1 MKNELTVIPEPLLQF
16 RYSQKLVAPHDG
28 LALFGPYDSEQPSH
42 PASLSYAVIGTQ
54 EGLTLA
60 ESFFDAIKKPIVNDS
75 EKIDLRL
82 WPNFPGYEVTY
93 HSKFP
98 DAPTMALSLDSQS
111 LTNSSMLNDPHQR
124 ASKVVEHYLE
134 KIKVIADSDKN
145 VSVIVCIVPEIVHK
159 NCRPKS
165 TIKDGLG
172 DKITSSERK
181 IRASGQTSLFDSY
194 DPETYQFSVD
204 FRRQLKGRAMEYGI
218 PIQIIREST
227 LRLEDSET
235 RGERGLT
242 TLSDRAWN
250 LTMTMFYKAG
260 GQPWKLATARD
271 GVCYV
276 GLVFRQLDPGSNSGS
291 ACCAAQ
297 MFLDSGDGVVFRG
310 QDGRWY
316 SQKDKAYHLSES
328 AAHNLLSGLLKA
340 YNDLGGQPLTEIFLH
355 CHSSIDSEEFKGFQ
369 RACPE
374 GVKLVGIRVR
384 QERSGLRMF
393 REGKLPVMRG
403 SFWEIDK
410 RTAYLWGT
418 GYKPKISNYDGW
430 ETPAP
435 LRIDIQHGS
444 ADIKQV
450 AEDILALT
458 KLNYN
463 SCKMGDSEPVTIG
476 FSDAV
481 GEILVSN
488 PTIKNPSAKF
498 KFYI

>member
-1 MKNELTVIPEPLLQF
+1 MKTELTIIKEPLLQF
-16 RYSQKLVAPHDG
+16 RFGQRLMAPHDG
-28 LALFGPYDSEQPSH
+28 LSMFGPFGSDQPGH
-42 PASLSYAVIGTQ
+42 PASMSYAIIGTS
-54 EGLTLA
+54 EGLNQA
-60 ESFFDAIKKPIVNDS
+60 KAFFEAIKSPIFNDP
-75 EKIDLRL
+75 EQTDLRL
-82 WPNFPGYEVTY
+82 WPAYPGYEVTF

-98 DAPTMALSLDSQS
+98 DKPTLTLELDDKSLA
-111 LTNSSMLNDPHQR
+111 NSSMLNDPHQR

-134 KIKVIADSDKN
+134 KIQIVAKSDKN
-145 VSVIVCIVPEIVHK
+145 VSVIVCVVPDVVHK
-159 NCRPKS
+159 NCRPQS
-165 TIKDGLG
+165 TVKGG
-172 DKITSSERK
+172 TGQKISSSERK
-181 IRASGQTSLFDSY
+181 VRASGQTSLFEEY
-194 DPETYQFSVD
+194 DPETYRFSVD
-204 FRRQLKGRAMEYGI
+204 FRRQLKGRAMEFGI

-227 LRLEDSET
+227 LRLQNTESRD
-235 RGERGLT
+235 ERGLT
-242 TLSDRAWN
+242 ALSDRAWN

-276 GLVFRQLDPGSNSGS
+276 GIVFRQLDATASSGS

-316 SQKDKAYHLSES
+316 SPKDKSYHLSET
-328 AAHNLLSGLLKA
+328 AARDLLSGLLRT
-340 YNDLGGQPLTEIFLH
+340 YNELGGQPLKEIFLH
-355 CHSSIDSEEFKGFQ
+355 CHSTIDADEFRGFQ
-369 RACPE
+369 SACPK
-374 GVKLVGIRVR
+374 GVKLVGVRVR
-384 QERSGLRMF
+384 QERSGVRMF

-403 SFWEIDK
+403 SFWEVDK
-410 RTAYLWGT
+410 KTGYLWGT
-418 GYKPKISNYDGW
+418 GYKPRIDNYDGW

-435 LRIDIQHGS
+435 LRIDIQHGE
-444 ADIKQV
+444 ADIRQV

-488 PTIKNPSAKF
+488 PTIRNPSPKF
-498 KFYI
+498 KMYI

>member
-1 MKNELTVIPEPLLQF
+1 MKSELTIIPEPLLYF
-16 RYSQKLVAPHDG
+16 RYQQKLVAPHDG
-28 LALFGPYDSEQPSH
+28 LALFGPFDSDQPSH

-54 EGLTLA
+54 AGLDQA
-60 ESFFDAIKKPIVNDS
+60 SSFFKAIRKPIINESVT
-75 EKIDLRL
+75 KDLRL
-82 WPNFPGYEVTY
+82 WPSFPGYEVTY
-93 HSKFP
+93 NSKFP
-98 DAPTMALSLDSQS
+98 ETPTLKLTLDFES

-134 KIKVIADSDKN
+134 KIKIIADSDRN
-145 VSVIVCIVPEIVHK
+145 VSVIVCIVPDIVHK

-165 TIKDGLG
+165 TVKDGLG
-172 DKITSSERK
+172 DRVTNKERR

-194 DPETYQFSVD
+194 NPETYQFSVD

-227 LRLEDSET
+227 LRIEDSDD

-276 GLVFRQLDPGSNSGS
+276 GLVFRQLDPDSNSGS

-316 SQKDKAYHLSES
+316 SPKDKSYHLSQS
-328 AAHNLLSGLLKA
+328 AAHDLLSGLLKS
-340 YNDLGGQPLTEIFLH
+340 YNELGGQPLKEIFLH
-355 CHSSIDSEEFKGFQ
+355 CHSSIDDEEFKGFQ
-369 RACPE
+369 KACPE
-374 GVKLVGIRVR
+374 GVKLVGVRVR

-393 REGKLPVMRG
+393 REGKLPVLRG
-403 SFWEIDK
+403 SFWEVDK
-410 RTAYLWGT
+410 TTAYLWGT
-418 GYKPKISNYDGW
+418 GFKPKINNYDGW

-435 LRIDIQHGS
+435 LRIDIQHGE

-450 AEDILALT
+450 AEDIFALT

-488 PTIKNPSAKF
+488 PTIKNPSPKF

>member
-1 MKNELTVIPEPLLQF
+1 
-16 RYSQKLVAPHDG
+16 
-28 LALFGPYDSEQPSH
+28 
-42 PASLSYAVIGTQ
+42 
-54 EGLTLA
+54 
-60 ESFFDAIKKPIVNDS
+60 
-75 EKIDLRL
+75 
-82 WPNFPGYEVTY
+82 
-93 HSKFP
+93 
-98 DAPTMALSLDSQS
+98 
-111 LTNSSMLNDPHQR
+111 MLNDPHMR

-134 KIKVIADSDKN
+134 KIKVVADSDKN
-145 VSVIVCIVPEIVHK
+145 VSVIVCVVPDIVHK

-165 TIKDGLG
+165 TVKDGHG

-194 DPETYQFSVD
+194 NPETYQFSVD
-204 FRRQLKGRAMEYGI
+204 FRRQLKGRAMEFGI

-227 LRLEDSET
+227 LRLENTDV

-242 TLSDRAWN
+242 ALSDRAWN

-276 GLVFRQLDPGSNSGS
+276 GLVFRQLDPDSNSGS

-328 AAHNLLSGLLKA
+328 AAYDLLSGLLKA
-340 YNDLGGQPLTEIFLH
+340 YSDLGGQPLKEIFLH
-355 CHSSIDSEEFKGFQ
+355 CHSSIDDEEFKGFQ

-403 SFWEIDK
+403 SFWEVDK

-418 GYKPKISNYDGW
+418 GYKPKIDNYDGW

-435 LRIDIQHGS
+435 LKIDIQHGQ

-488 PTIKNPSAKF
+488 PTIKNPSPKF

>member
-1 MKNELTVIPEPLLQF
+1 MKNELAIIPEPLLQF
-16 RYSQKLVAPHDG
+16 RFGQKLMAPHDG
-28 LALFGPYDSEQPSH
+28 LSMFGPYDSEQPAH
-42 PASLSYAVIGTQ
+42 PSSLSYAVIGTPD
-54 EGLTLA
+54 GLA
-60 ESFFDAIKKPIVNDS
+60 QADVFFDAIKGPIINDS

-82 WPNFPGYEVTY
+82 WPTYPGYEATY

-98 DAPTMALSLDSQS
+98 ERPTISLNLDAQL
-111 LTNSSMLNDPHQR
+111 LTNASMLNDPHQR
-124 ASKVVEHYLE
+124 ASGVVEQYLE
-134 KIKVIADSDKN
+134 KIQVIAKSDKN
-145 VSVIVCIVPEIVHK
+145 VSVIVCVVPDLVHK
-159 NCRPKS
+159 NCRPQS
-165 TIKDGLG
+165 TVKGGLG
-172 DKITSSERK
+172 EKISSAERK
-181 IRASGQTSLFDSY
+181 VRASGQTSMFDKY
-194 DPETYQFSVD
+194 DPETYRFSVD
-204 FRRQLKGRAMEYGI
+204 FRRQLKGRAMELGI

-227 LRLEDSET
+227 LRLENTDNRE
-235 RGERGLT
+235 ERGLT

-250 LTMTMFYKAG
+250 LTMTMFYKSG

-276 GLVFRQLDPGSNSGS
+276 GLVYRQIDAGSNSGS

-316 SQKDKAYHLSES
+316 SPKDKSYHLSES
-328 AAHNLLSGLLKA
+328 AAHDLLSGLLKT
-340 YNDLGGQPLTEIFLH
+340 YSDLGGQPLKEIFLH
-355 CHSSIDSEEFKGFQ
+355 CHSTIDADEFKGFAS
-369 RACPE
+369 ACPE
-374 GVKLVGIRVR
+374 GVRLVGVRVR

-403 SFWEIDK
+403 SFWEVDK
-410 RTAYLWGT
+410 KTGYLWGT
-418 GYKPKISNYDGW
+418 GFKPRINNYDGW

-435 LRIDIQHGS
+435 LRIDIQHGE
-444 ADIKQV
+444 ADIRQV
-450 AEDILALT
+450 AEDIFALT

-476 FSDAV
+476 FSDSV

-488 PTIKNPSAKF
+488 PTIKNPSPKF